1 MDAILNLL
9 PGGGLTALL
18 AGLGALA
25 AFVGT
30 MLWGARKAG
39 QDAEKA
45 KEAKRRDQDIE
56 RLRRAADARP
66 RGGVL
71 DDLNNRDTRE

>member
-18 AGLGALA
+18 GGVAFIMTALGMAL
-25 AFVGT
+25 F
-30 MLWGARKAG
+30 GARQAG
-39 QDAEKA
+39 KDAEKA
-45 KEAKRRDQDIE
+45 KEAKRRDQDLE
-56 RLRRAADARP
+56 RIKRASSARP
-66 RGGVL
+66 VGGVL

>member
-18 AGLGALA
+18 AGLVAMA
-25 AFVGT
+25 AFAGSL
-30 MLWGARKAG
+30 LWGAHRAG

-45 KEAKRRDQDIE
+45 KEAKRRDE
-56 RLRRAADARP
+56 NLARLKRAANARP
-66 RGGVL
+66 VGGVL
-71 DDLNNRDTRE
+71 DDLNNRDER